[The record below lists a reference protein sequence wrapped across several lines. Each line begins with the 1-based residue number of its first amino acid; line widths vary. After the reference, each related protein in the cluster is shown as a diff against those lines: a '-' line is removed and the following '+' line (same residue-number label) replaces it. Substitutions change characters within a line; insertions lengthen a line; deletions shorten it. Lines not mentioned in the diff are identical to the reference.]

1 MFQSNSV
8 PFEFS
13 VAPKFKGEDQNGAKF
28 VSFSHEIPYARE
40 KALYL
45 AFFSW
50 VTKAIE
56 ERGQVPIIII
66 IIIFIIIDIIINLV

>member
-40 KALYL
+40 KTVYL
-45 AFFSW
+45 AFLSW
-50 VTKAIE
+50 ATKAIE
-56 ERGQVPIIII
+56 ERGQVPIIITI
-66 IIIFIIIDIIINLV
+66 IIIINIIIKLV